1 MSNSRKQPRN
11 ESSISYLITLTVN
24 VRGVQ
29 IKAFVDLGSNNNYIL
44 GEAALRAGLQ
54 PQLKQTPYSLQVANR
69 QRIPR
74 ESIIKHE
81 VSTKLHIQGHQ
92 ETICLDVFSLAAHNI
107 ILGIP

>member
-1 MSNSRKQPRN
+1 MSDSGKQPRN

-29 IKAFVDLGSNNNYIL
+29 IKAFVDLGSDNNYIS

-54 PQLKQTPYSLQVANR
+54 PRLKRTPYLLQVANG
-69 QRIPR
+69 QRMPR

-81 VSTKLHIQGHQ
+81 VSTKLYI
-92 ETICLDVFSLAAHNI
+92 
-107 ILGIP
+107 